1 MPKQYTD
8 KTKVKG
14 KGGKK
19 SPIGGTHASRM
30 TPAQH
35 KRFSKAVKDGHLT
48 KKQHDGLSAPLL
60 EAILKKKKK

>member
-19 SPIGGTHASRM
+19 SHASRM

-35 KRFSKAVKDGHLT
+35 KKFSKAVKDGHLT

-60 EAILKKKKK
+60 EAILKKKKQGKKV